1 MPKRYRNGSVKRGR
15 RRRSWKRKYLRGR
28 SGFAKAVKS
37 VILKTAEKKYIGR
50 DLASNS
56 NYDILIGGNALNHN
70 SVVETT
76 LINNTNPNS
85 TYQLC
90 MPQGDS
96 DGQRNG
102 DEIYAKGI
110 RLRSV
115 ITVPPDR
122 RNAIFKLFLVEY
134 NTTQG
139 SPIVKADLF
148 HQALNNVMIDG
159 IQTDRWKLHL
169 LGSYRL
175 KSRDLAG
182 METGAMAAR
191 HATILVNKWIPFRRK
206 LTYIKD
212 DSLVYAKGMKERL
225 SLIWMTFDATNAL
238 ELDTC
243 GYVRQHATLYYGDP

>member
-1 MPKRYRNGSVKRGR
+1 MQSLNCFLLNIIQ
-15 RRRSWKRKYLRGR
+15 RK
-28 SGFAKAVKS
+28 
-37 VILKTAEKKYIGR
+37 
-50 DLASNS
+50 
-56 NYDILIGGNALNHN
+56 
-70 SVVETT
+70 
-76 LINNTNPNS
+76 
-85 TYQLC
+85 
-90 MPQGDS
+90 
-96 DGQRNG
+96 
-102 DEIYAKGI
+102 
-110 RLRSV
+110 
-115 ITVPPDR
+115 
-122 RNAIFKLFLVEY
+122 
-134 NTTQG
+134 G

-182 METGAMAAR
+182 METGAMVAR